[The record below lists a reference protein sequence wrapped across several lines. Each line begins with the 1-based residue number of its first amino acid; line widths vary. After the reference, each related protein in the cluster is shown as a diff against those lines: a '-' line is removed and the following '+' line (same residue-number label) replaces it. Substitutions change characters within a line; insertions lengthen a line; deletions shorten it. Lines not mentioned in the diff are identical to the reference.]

1 MQAGKSL
8 ICIILFLT
16 LLSSCSDRTA
26 PNSVF
31 KNLGPEAEFV
41 GLQAC
46 LTCHSE
52 VHKTYQHTGMG
63 QSFSLAH
70 QRFSD
75 ADFNIPQP
83 IYEAESDFYYF
94 PFLRDSL
101 MYVREYR
108 LDAKGD
114 TVHNRVEQISYIVG
128 SGHHTNSHI
137 VSFNGYVFQAP
148 VTYYTQDSKWD
159 MAPSF
164 REEGNLRF
172 GRLLDSEC
180 ITCHN
185 HFPEHVS
192 GSQNKFTQMPSGI
205 ECERC
210 HGPGSLHIE
219 AINNGILV
227 NTDKE
232 TDYTIVTP
240 SKLPRELSM
249 DVCERCHLQ
258 GIAVLEPGKTFYDF
272 RPGMPLN
279 EVVNVFLPRFG
290 DSNDQFIMASQA
302 DRLQQSKCYQQ
313 SEMTCLTCHQP
324 HETVRNLQPSDFTNM
339 CLQCHHE
346 QDKATC
352 KESERK
358 RAEVNNQCHICHM
371 PKSGSLDI
379 AHVSI
384 TDHKIQRF
392 IQSDTLDTDKS
403 FYGLEL
409 LTKETATSLDMTRG
423 YLALYDK
430 YATIPNLMDSIR
442 YYLDQTD
449 PGAPEAFNARIHYL
463 FNKKDYK
470 SIKEKSG
477 QLDTSDVNDPWTA
490 YRIAQAFYYEKDN
503 LSAIRF
509 IDKAVKL
516 QPLNLDFIEK
526 QAVILMALKRNK
538 EAREKLDFILS
549 ENPKRPETL
558 CNRGFLHVLQ
568 GNLPMGENLYNQAIA
583 LDPDHEQALI
593 NKAAV
598 RMVYGKNE
606 EALELIQRVLR
617 INPDNLQAQQ
627 ALARM
632 GGFNR

>member
-8 ICIILFLT
+8 IGFILVFIFV
-16 LLSSCSDRTA
+16 SSCSDETE
-26 PNSVF
+26 PKQVF
-31 KNLGPEAEFV
+31 QNLSPEAHYV
-41 GLQAC
+41 GLQSC

-63 QSFSLAH
+63 QSFAPAH
-70 QRFSD
+70 QRNSD
-75 ADFNIPQP
+75 ANFDVEKA
-83 IYEAESDFYYF
+83 IYEPNSDFYYF
-94 PFLRDSL
+94 PFVKDSL
-101 MYVREYR
+101 MYVREFR
-108 LDAKGD
+108 LNDQGD
-114 TVHNRVEQISYIVG
+114 TIHNRVEQISYIVG

-137 VSFNGYVFQAP
+137 VSFNNYLFQAP
-148 VTYYTQDSKWD
+148 VTYYTQDGKWD

-185 HFPEHVS
+185 HFPEHAA
-192 GSQNKFTQMPSGI
+192 GSLNKFPQMPSGI

-210 HGPGSLHIE
+210 HGPGSLHVE
-219 AINNGILV
+219 AINKGILV
-227 NTDKE
+227 NTDIE

-258 GIAVLEPGKTFYDF
+258 GIAVLEPGKTFYDY

-290 DSNDQFIMASQA
+290 NSDQFIMASQA

-313 SEMTCLTCHQP
+313 TDMTCLTCHYP
-324 HETVRNLQPSDFTNM
+324 HESVRQLKPVDLANM
-339 CLQCHHE
+339 CLQCH
-346 QDKATC
+346 QAPDQVKC
-352 KESERK
+352 SESK
-358 RAEVNNQCHICHM
+358 TARAEQNDQCHTCHM

-384 TDHKIQRF
+384 TDHKIQKF
-392 IQSDTLDTDKS
+392 IQPQDSSASDQV
-403 FYGLEL
+403 FHGLEI
-409 LTKETATSLDMTRG
+409 LTKDKATALDMTNG

-430 YATIPNLMDSIR
+430 YATIPNLMDSIK
-442 YYLDQTD
+442 YYLDQTS
-449 PGAPEAFNARIHYL
+449 PGSPEVFNARIHYL
-463 FNKKDYK
+463 FNNKDYK
-470 SIKEKSG
+470 AIKDKSAKM
-477 QLDTSDVNDPWTA
+477 DTSEINDAWTA
-490 YRIAQAFYYEKDN
+490 YRIAQAFYYEGDN
-503 LSAIRF
+503 INAIRF
-509 IDKAVKL
+509 IEKAVKL
-516 QPLNLDFIEK
+516 KPLNLDFIDKE
-526 QAVILMALKRNK
+526 AVILMALKRNK
-538 EAREKLDFILS
+538 EAREKLEFILS

-568 GNLPMGENLYNQAIA
+568 GNMPMGELLYDQAIA

-598 RMVYGKNE
+598 RMVYGKKD
-606 EALELIQRVLR
+606 EALRLIQRVLR
-617 INPDNLQAQQ
+617 INPQNLQAQQ
-627 ALARM
+627 ALGRL
-632 GGFNR
+632 GNN